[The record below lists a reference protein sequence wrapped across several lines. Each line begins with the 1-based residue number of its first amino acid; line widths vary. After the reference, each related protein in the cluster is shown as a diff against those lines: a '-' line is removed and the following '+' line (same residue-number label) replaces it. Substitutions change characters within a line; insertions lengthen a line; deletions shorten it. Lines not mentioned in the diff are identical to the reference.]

1 MAKTLM
7 YVVGSPTSVK
17 IGDTDTTLILQL
29 KLDSE
34 AIDLSNAKSITVKIG
49 NSQGYIKDISV
60 ILTNQPSLAD
70 GTINLNSSDLLDDLV
85 VGTYYFEVWV
95 TNSDSSVDI
104 YPDTDYP
111 QTVAFDL
118 VKNVESATGAEW
130 STNYNKLKAA
140 IIALGGKVD

>member
-1 MAKTLM
+1 M
-7 YVVGSPTSVK
+7 YAAGSPTSVK

-34 AIDLSNAKSITVKIG
+34 AIDLSNAKSITAKIG
-49 NSQGYIKDISV
+49 NNQGYIKDVSL

-118 VKNVESATGAEW
+118 FKNVESATGAEL
-130 STNYNKLKAA
+130 STNYNKLKAD

>member
-17 IGDTDTTLILQL
+17 IGDTDTTLSLQL

-34 AIDLSNAKSITVKIG
+34 AIDLSNAKSITFKIG
-49 NSQGYIKDISV
+49 NSQGYIKDVSV
-60 ILTNQPSLAD
+60 ILTNQTSLAD

-118 VKNVESATGAEW
+118 VKMLSRQQERRG
-130 STNYNKLKAA
+130 
-140 IIALGGKVD
+140 